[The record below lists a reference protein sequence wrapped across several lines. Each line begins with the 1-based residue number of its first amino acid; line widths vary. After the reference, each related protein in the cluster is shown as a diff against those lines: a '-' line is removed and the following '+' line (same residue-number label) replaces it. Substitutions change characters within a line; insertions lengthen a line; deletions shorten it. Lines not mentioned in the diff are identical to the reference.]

1 MALFKRKKD
10 SQFEENNKNM
20 VNSNKKRNVTFSSSV
35 RPEGMSR
42 NTPMPNNK
50 ARSIFQPNTLYGMPV
65 TYQSTSKGAKPTV
78 QTPRFTKPTQTKQQ
92 EQTQQARQPSPTVSS
107 INELARQSLQ
117 QGADARNLAQQSYQQ
132 QAPEI
137 MAAYD
142 TQMANYQRQQQD
154 IQAQMDLAR
163 QQEAQNRALIEQQ
176 YGQQAQQ
183 AEVSSER
190 DLRRAAEARR
200 LQQAQLERKFANLG
214 TLGSTGYFGQ
224 SGETQ
229 RSESEFLRGQQ
240 DIMAQRQATINDINN
255 QKNTAIINA
264 QNNVNTI
271 LSNYQQQINDLNNNM
286 AIAYGDKV
294 VMANQLYTDLQDRL
308 SKIDSDTRNEIA
320 TYNKQLFDIEQT
332 ELKTMSDIEKARL
345 ENIPETP
352 TIEEVLNVED
362 ALNLTNNLLEEGNIG
377 AITGTIRGVE
387 TPIYNR
393 WSGALETQEKVNS
406 LINKLTLLERSG
418 LKGQGQITDF
428 ETRILQNAFKPE
440 NIGNVSETYLRQIL
454 GQIQRKLIAKNNEN
468 MQLLQGQNPSRL
480 QNIESS
486 VGNYTITEIE

>member
-1 MALFKRKKD
+1 MAVFRRKKD
-10 SQFEENNKNM
+10 NQFAENNKNM
-20 VNSNKKRNVTFSSSV
+20 VNSNRNVSFSSAV

-78 QTPRFTKPTQTKQQ
+78 QTPRFTKPKQPEKK
-92 EQTQQARQPSPTVSS
+92 EQTRQPSPTVKS

-117 QGADARNLAQQSYQQ
+117 QGVDARNLAQQSYQQ

-142 TQMANYQRQQQD
+142 TQMANYQKQQQD

-332 ELKTMSDIEKARL
+332 ELKTLSDIEKARL
-345 ENIPETP
+345 ENMPETP

-362 ALNLTNNLLEEGNIG
+362 ALNLTNNLLDEGNIG
-377 AITGTIRGVE
+377 AITGTMRGVE
-387 TPIYNR
+387 VPFWTR

-468 MQLLQGQNPSRL
+468 MQLLQEQKNPSRL

-486 VGNYTITEIE
+486 VGNYTITEIQ